1 MFDNMVVFHNA
12 KMLTKQAWDDSNY
25 LEIRNVAG
33 GNLSIV
39 AHLENKGIGVTL
51 NQSELEELIN
61 ILTKF
66 RE

>member
-1 MFDNMVVFHNA
+1 
-12 KMLTKQAWDDSNY
+12 MLTKQAWDDSNY

-51 NQSELEELIN
+51 NQSELEELID